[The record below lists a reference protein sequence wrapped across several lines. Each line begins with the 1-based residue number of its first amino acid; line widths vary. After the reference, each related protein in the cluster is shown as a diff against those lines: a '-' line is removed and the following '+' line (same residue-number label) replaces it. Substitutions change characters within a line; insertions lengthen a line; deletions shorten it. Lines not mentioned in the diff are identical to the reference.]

1 MIRLDSITISGQKI
15 DFDPPLILHESDDGV
30 LIKHNGSIVWS
41 QTHNEICRLLVSEEG
56 AIT

>member
-15 DFDPPLILHESDDGV
+15 DFDPPLILRESDDGV

-41 QTHNEICRLLVSEEG
+41 QTHNEICCLLV
-56 AIT
+56 